1 MDSGLGRLVGSRLV
15 GFQGGKFNNQQSTT
29 TMTINELVS
38 EIMRRKADAQSPE
51 IAGAFDDLLW
61 WISDEI
67 ELEIERGE

>member
-1 MDSGLGRLVGSRLV
+1 
-15 GFQGGKFNNQQSTT
+15 
-29 TMTINELVS
+29 MTINELVS